1 MRRNGDNLLVLAGTD
16 VRRARTAPVALGD
29 ILRAAVSGV
38 EEYRRVELGQIPPGV
53 VTGHAAPDVVHLIA
67 ELLDNSLRYSPP
79 ETTVSIN
86 AARTID
92 GSMIVEIADLG
103 IGMSPADI
111 LDANE
116 RLAAGGEMSAD
127 TARRM
132 GLFVVSRISRRY
144 NISVAPAPDGNV
156 VDAQRHH
163 RNGAPT
169 DVDTRFFSGTR
180 DPHAANRTRAHARSD
195 SAARTV

>member
-1 MRRNGDNLLVLAGTD
+1 
-16 VRRARTAPVALGD
+16 
-29 ILRAAVSGV
+29 
-38 EEYRRVELGQIPPGV
+38 
-53 VTGHAAPDVVHLIA
+53 
-67 ELLDNSLRYSPP
+67 
-79 ETTVSIN
+79 
-86 AARTID
+86 
-92 GSMIVEIADLG
+92 MIVEIADLG

-144 NISVAPAPDGNV
+144 NISV
-156 VDAQRHH
+156 RL
-163 RNGAPT
+163 RPT
-169 DVDTRFFSGTR
+169 ATSSTHSGITATVLLPTSILDSSGTR